1 MNKYNVIILGGGAS
15 GIFLSS
21 YLEGLKTLIIER
33 NTKPCVKLSITGGG
47 KCNFTNRAVTHQDYR
62 SSNPHFVK
70 SALAGF
76 TPQELILT
84 LEKLN
89 IKFEERDKG
98 KLFAY
103 NSQDI
108 INMLMLKSYGEIKKA
123 HKILSAEKVGS
134 TFTVSTDKGS
144 FQSDILV
151 IATGGASYPKIG
163 ASGIGMKIA
172 EHFGHEIIKPKP
184 ALTPIKYPNEF
195 KQFGELAGIA
205 LDATITIGK
214 NIHTDRLLFTHDSF
228 SGPLGL
234 LASLDYENGDE
245 ITIDFAPHFDFDKFI
260 KEARLSKKSLTT
272 LLSYH
277 IPKSLAKI
285 LFSENE
291 PDMTKLRAD
300 QREEIFKKLKSFTCK
315 PSGVEGFA
323 KAEVMGGG
331 VSVDKIGSKTME
343 SKLVENLFIIGE
355 VMDVTG
361 KLGGY
366 NLQWAWASANSC
378 GIAIKNKLTKI
389 NLI

>member
-21 YLEGLKTLIIER
+21 HLKGLKTLIIEG
-33 NTKPCVKLSITGGG
+33 NSKPCVKLSITGGG
-47 KCNFTNRAVTHQDYR
+47 KCNFTNQDITPQDYR

-70 SALAGF
+70 SALARF
-76 TPQELILT
+76 TPHEFISLLN
-84 LEKLN
+84 KFN
-89 IKFEERDKG
+89 IKYEERDKG

-103 NSQDI
+103 NSKDI
-108 INMLMLKSYGEIKKA
+108 INMLMSIHSGEIKTS
-123 HKILSAEKVGS
+123 HKIINAEKVGAN
-134 TFTVSTDKGS
+134 FVVSTDKGS

-151 IATGGASYPKIG
+151 IATGGASYSQIG
-163 ASGIGMKIA
+163 ASGIGMRIA
-172 EHFGHEIIKPKP
+172 QNFGHDIIKPKP

-195 KQFGELAGIA
+195 KHFGELSGIA
-205 LDATITIGK
+205 LDATITVGK
-214 NIHTDRLLFTHDSF
+214 NIHSDRLLFTHDGF

-245 ITIDFAPHFDFDKFI
+245 IVIDFAPNIDFDKFI
-260 KEARLSKKSLTT
+260 TEARSSKKSLTT

-277 IPKSLAKI
+277 IPKSLAKM

-300 QREEIFKKLKSFTCK
+300 QQEWIFKKLKMFTCK
-315 PSGVEGFA
+315 PSGLEGLS
-323 KAEVMGGG
+323 KAEAMGGG
-331 VSVDKIGSKTME
+331 ISVDKIESKTME
-343 SKLVENLFIIGE
+343 SKLVENLYIIGE

-366 NLQWAWASANSC
+366 NLHWAWASANAC
-378 GIAIKNKLTKI
+378 GIAINNK
-389 NLI
+389 